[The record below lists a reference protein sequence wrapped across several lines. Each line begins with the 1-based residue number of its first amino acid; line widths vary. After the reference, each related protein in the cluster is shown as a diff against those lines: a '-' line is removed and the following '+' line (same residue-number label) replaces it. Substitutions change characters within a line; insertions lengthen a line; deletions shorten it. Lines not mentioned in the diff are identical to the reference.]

1 LKKAGI
7 LGNLNGIV
15 FFVAL
20 LVIFSLE
27 IFGKVVERGVGHY
40 LKWENY
46 KRPQLGRIWE
56 RDREKIVA
64 QKKIESILSSLNS
77 QEQSSESIQSFK
89 ELFEQLNPSVPQMV
103 SRKKFLQLYF
113 EYPEKLS
120 HQIISPYELLEIDS
134 GRDWQRV
141 LLTQFGEWITI
152 SFINSQNF
160 PIREVFLS
168 SEGMGENPLSQDIF
182 RGTLEEAGFSSTS
195 ILSFADFMR
204 VMKTL
209 DPDAQQK
216 LFPNPQWFFSKNY
229 HVSRVG
235 VKEEADSEVYP
246 APVRLGVEYQS
257 DFYTEVLMLPVP
269 ALISDNLLSQIEIP
283 VYDDDSPEAVSPFG
297 EYPGGMN

>member
-1 LKKAGI
+1 MNKPGI

-20 LVIFSLE
+20 LAIFSLE
-27 IFGKVVERGVGHY
+27 IFGKVVERGVGNY
-40 LKWENY
+40 LKWENHT
-46 KRPQLGRIWE
+46 RPQLGRIWE

-64 QKKIESILSSLNS
+64 QKKIESILTRLNT

-89 ELFEQLNPSVPQMV
+89 ELFEKLHPSVPQMV

-113 EYPEKLS
+113 EFPEHLAQKVV
-120 HQIISPYELLEIDS
+120 SPYELLEIDS
-134 GRDWQRV
+134 NRDWQRV

-152 SFINSQNF
+152 SFINNQNF

-182 RGTLEEAGFSSTS
+182 QGTLEEAGFGATS
-195 ILSFADFMR
+195 ILPFADFMR

-209 DPDAQQK
+209 GYDAQK
-216 LFPNPQWFFSKNY
+216 NLFPDPQWFFKKNY

-235 VKEEADSEVYP
+235 IKEEVDSDVYP
-246 APVRLGVEYQS
+246 PPVKLGVEYQG
-257 DFYTEVLMLPVP
+257 DFYTEVLILPVP

-283 VYDDDSPEAVSPFG
+283 VQDDSLEAVSPFG
-297 EYPGGMN
+297 DYQGDLN